1 PADAYLFVLTN
12 WSNSIEHDLTPYKH
26 IIALRNKVAERQSVQ
41 IAMRDEGLIS

>member
-1 PADAYLFVLTN
+1 
-12 WSNSIEHDLTPYKH
+12 HDLTPYKN